1 MYADRVRNWS
11 LFLILAGSLV
21 LGSVWYP
28 TTTHAATTI
37 NVTTTHDELN
47 NDGDCSLR
55 EAVRA
60 ANLDQAVDNCPAGDG
75 SDIIDVPAGTYN
87 LSDGTLRV
95 TESVQIRGGSA
106 DETIIR
112 GDHNASVVSI
122 QNHSLLVCD
131 ASNDAVHLFEP
142 YQGDFI
148 RTFVSSGSG
157 GLENAGSARF
167 GWDGDLYVTGF
178 SSGVH
183 RYNGATGAFKE
194 LFVAP
199 GSGGL
204 LGPTDL
210 AFGPGGSGA
219 GSPDTNLYITKY
231 QIDGGVL
238 RYKRTNG
245 DFIDAFVG
253 GGSLT
258 PNSIV
263 FGRDKQ
269 LYLTDAASDSVKR
282 YNGET
287 GAFVDT
293 FVSPFSGGL
302 ETPRGLVFGPD
313 RNLSVA
319 SESNDRILRYN
330 KDTGAF
336 MDAFVSTGSGGLD
349 KPTDLTFGP
358 NGNLYVISKGSKSI
372 LRYDG
377 ATGAFIDEV
386 IASGSGGMGLP
397 SCLLFVTGL
406 GNGPHVQLNDL
417 TITDGGSGGVYVAPK
432 SSLSLRRSVV
442 TDNLSLTGGGIIN
455 SGSTYIYDSTISDND
470 GGARGGGI
478 ANTEDAFMKI
488 IRSTVSSNESTGGG
502 GITNSGRLEIINSTV
517 SGNLA
522 WRGGGGVTNTGLLYV
537 ASSTITDNE
546 ANGYKA
552 GNTDAIGGGI
562 KNTTNGTVYI
572 WNSILADNR
581 NNYTTTS
588 EYHTPDCSGT
598 IRTERYNIIGDGSN
612 CEIED
617 GFATG
622 TPFDQIGDADDP
634 IDPRLFSLADNGG
647 PTQTHA
653 LRSDSPAIDAAR
665 KASPGNLFACEEHD
679 QRNAPRPTDG
689 NNNGEAVCDV
699 GAYEY
704 NSTVPIIDPPDNPS
718 PTPAPGPEPGQDDAS
733 KIFLP
738 MVTQ

>member
-1 MYADRVRNWS
+1 MNTYRSIHWGM
-11 LFLILAGSLV
+11 FLTLLGALV
-21 LGSVWYP
+21 FGNIWHP

-37 NVTTTHDELN
+37 NVTTTNDELN

-55 EAVRA
+55 EAMHA
-60 ANLDQAVDNCPAGDG
+60 ANLDKAVDGCLAGDG

-87 LSDGTLRV
+87 LSDDALRA
-95 TESVQIRGGSA
+95 TESVQIRGA
-106 DETIIR
+106 AAEETIIK
-112 GDHNASVVSI
+112 GNNNTPVFII
-122 QNHSLLVCD
+122 QYDELLVCD
-131 ASNDAVHLFEP
+131 ATNNAVHRFNP

-148 RTFVSSGSG
+148 KTFVSAGSG
-157 GLENAGSARF
+157 GLKNAGGAIRGS
-167 GWDGDLYVTGF
+167 DGDLYVSGF
-178 SSGVH
+178 TSGVH
-183 RYNGATGAFKE
+183 RYNGKTGAFKE

-210 AFGPGGSGA
+210 VFGPGGSGA
-219 GSPDTNLYITKY
+219 DAPDTNLYVTKY

-238 RYKRTNG
+238 RYQRTNG
-245 DFIDAFVG
+245 DFIDEFVG

-263 FGRDKQ
+263 FGRDKK

-287 GAFVDT
+287 GVLIDT
-293 FVSPFSGGL
+293 FVSAFSGGL
-302 ETPRGLVFGPD
+302 ETPRGLTFGSD
-313 RNLSVA
+313 QHLYVS
-319 SESNDRILRYN
+319 SESNDRVLRYN

-336 MDAFVSTGSGGLD
+336 MNAFVSTGSGGLD
-349 KPTDLTFGP
+349 KPTDLAFGP
-358 NGNLYVISKGSKSI
+358 DGNLYVISKGSKSI

-377 ATGAFIDEV
+377 ETGAFIDEV

-397 SCLLFVTGL
+397 SCLLFVPGL
-406 GNGPHVQLNDL
+406 GNGPNVHLIDM
-417 TITDGGSGGVYVAPK
+417 TITEGGSGGVYVSPK

-442 TDNLSLTGGGIIN
+442 TNNTSLTGGGIIN
-455 SGSTYIYDSTISDND
+455 NGSTYIYDSTISDNE

-478 ANTEDAFMKI
+478 ANAEDSFMKM
-488 IRSTVSSNESTGGG
+488 IRSTVSGNESTGGG
-502 GITNSGRLEIINSTV
+502 GITNSGRLEMINSTV
-517 SGNLA
+517 SGNVA
-522 WRGGGGVTNTGLLYV
+522 RRGGGGFTNTGLLYI

-552 GNTDAIGGGI
+552 GNTDAVGGGI
-562 KNTTNGTVYI
+562 KNTASGTVYI

-581 NNYTTTS
+581 NNYS
-588 EYHTPDCSGT
+588 KISDYYTPDCSGD

-612 CEIED
+612 CNIDD

-622 TPFDQIGDADDP
+622 TPFDQIGNADNP
-634 IDPRLFSLADNGG
+634 IDPHIFPLSDSGG

-665 KASPGNLFACEEHD
+665 NAAPGNLFACEEAD
-679 QRNAPRPTDG
+679 QRGAPRPTDG
-689 NNNGEAVCDV
+689 NNDDEARCDI
-699 GAYEY
+699 GAYEL
-704 NSTVPIIDPPDNPS
+704 NSSVPIVAPPGTPT
-718 PTPAPGPEPGQDDAS
+718 PTPAPNPGEPDAF

-738 MVTQ
+738 MLMR

>member
-1 MYADRVRNWS
+1 MNTYGVIRWG
-11 LFLILAGSLV
+11 LFLTLAGALIFSN
-21 LGSVWYP
+21 VWYP
-28 TTTHAATTI
+28 PTTHAATTI
-37 NVTTTHDELN
+37 NVTTTNDEVN

-60 ANLDQAVDNCPAGDG
+60 ANLDKAVDNCPAGDG
-75 SDIIDVPAGTYN
+75 SDIINVPTGTYN
-87 LSDGTLRV
+87 LTDGTLRV
-95 TESVQIRGGSA
+95 TESVQIRGVSA

-112 GDHNASVVSI
+112 GDNNSSVISI
-122 QNHSLLVCD
+122 QYHSLLTCD
-131 ASNDAVHLFEP
+131 ASNDAVHLFDP
-142 YQGDFI
+142 YQGDFV
-148 RTFVSSGSG
+148 RTFVSAGSG
-157 GLENAGSARF
+157 GLKNAGSATL
-167 GWDGDLYVTGF
+167 GSDGDLYVTGF

-183 RYNGATGAFKE
+183 RYNGKTGTFKE

-210 AFGPGGSGA
+210 VFGPGGSGA
-219 GSPDTNLYITKY
+219 GAPDTNLYVTKY

-238 RYKRTNG
+238 RYKRTHG
-245 DFIDAFVG
+245 DFIDEFVS

-263 FGRDKQ
+263 FGKDKQ
-269 LYLTDAASDSVKR
+269 LYLTDAASDTVKR

-287 GAFVDT
+287 GALVDT
-293 FVSPFSGGL
+293 FVSAFSGGL

-313 RNLSVA
+313 RHLYVA

-336 MDAFVSTGSGGLD
+336 MDAFVSAGSGGLD
-349 KPTDLTFGP
+349 KPTDLAFGP
-358 NGNLYVISKGSKSI
+358 DGNLYVIGKGSRSI

-377 ATGAFIDEV
+377 ETGAFIDE
-386 IASGSGGMGLP
+386 IIPAESGGMGLP
-397 SCLLFVTGL
+397 SCLLFVPGL
-406 GNGPHVQLNDL
+406 GNGPHGQLIDL
-417 TITDGGSGGVYVAPK
+417 TITDGGSGGVHVAPK

-442 TDNLSLTGGGIIN
+442 TDNISLTGGGIIN

-488 IRSTVSSNESTGGG
+488 IRSTVSGNESTGGG
-502 GITNSGRLEIINSTV
+502 GITNSGRLEMINTTV

-522 WRGGGGVTNTGLLYV
+522 WRGGGGITNTGLLYV

-546 ANGYKA
+546 ANGYQA

-562 KNTTNGTVYI
+562 KNTSSGTVYI

-581 NNYTTTS
+581 NNYAKTS
-588 EYHTPDCSGT
+588 DYYTPDCSGD
-598 IRTERYNIIGDGSN
+598 IRTERYNIIGDDSN
-612 CEIED
+612 CDIED

-634 IDPRLFSLADNGG
+634 IDPRLFALADNGG

-653 LRSDSPAIDAAR
+653 LRFDSPAIDTAR
-665 KASPGNLFACEEHD
+665 KTAPGNLFACEEHD

-689 NNNGEAVCDV
+689 DNDGEAVCDV

-704 NSTVPIIDPPDNPS
+704 NSTVPIIDPPDPS
-718 PTPAPGPEPGQDDAS
+718 LGPGQGDGS
-733 KIFLP
+733 RIFLP
-738 MVTQ
+738 MLMK